1 MYCWSEHDF
10 YVSKW
15 LKKWFFVA
23 WTLDEV
29 EISVPINKSWIGIQ
43 PHPIVCI
50 LSYGYMC
57 TTEAELVRD
66 LLVPKPNVLF
76 IWSIKEKVCQ
86 LLPCVV
92 WSLTSTRSPHCPSLL
107 THPAS
112 AFQPQWSPCC
122 VSIWPGTLFFPC
134 QEYSFLR
141 SLHGSCP
148 FPIKVYSGISF
159 SMKAN
164 HNPTLLCVVSAR
176 ICAVAC
182 FLPHSTS
189 HFLTYCL
196 DYLFLHLLCFG
207 CFPHSGLR
215 RVGIFVRFVHWS
227 NLST

>member
-1 MYCWSEHDF
+1 MATFALQRQSWVVETFWFQSLMYF
-10 YVSKW
+10 
-15 LKKWFFVA
+15 
-23 WTLDEV
+23 
-29 EISVPINKSWIGIQ
+29 
-43 PHPIVCI
+43 
-50 LSYGYMC
+50 LSGP
-57 TTEAELVRD
+57 L
-66 LLVPKPNVLF
+66 
-76 IWSIKEKVCQ
+76 KEKVCQ

-112 AFQPQWSPCC
+112 TFQPQWSPCC

-159 SMKAN
+159 SMKTN

-176 ICAVAC
+176 ICAVPC
-182 FLPHSTS
+182 FLPHMAS

-196 DYLFLHLLCFG
+196 DYLFLHLLFFG
-207 CFPHSGLR
+207 CFPLSGLR
-215 RVGIFVRFVHWS
+215 RVGIFVCFVHWS
-227 NLST
+227 SLSA